1 MLSKIQD
8 FLIPNFLKRLDFW
21 LMTHKPHVWRTR
33 GHFVVFYGIIV
44 ALLFFLFGLMYPQT
58 LYELSDAGRSS
69 TNISFLFTLLSFLL
83 VTGAVFGWWYSI
95 QKYPYKRTSV
105 VHFIL
110 EISIYTIGLFAL
122 WSVIWAF
129 YFGFFYKRC
138 YMLEKNKAEDKTW
151 FYEHDFSSFGYM
163 PHVQINKLNDLNA
176 YFGNGEKLV
185 EIQRIRGEKTI
196 KDRQYS
202 NRNSFNLG
210 DIDFSSHLD
219 DSDWEFKT
227 NYMQKKLPPQY
238 LTYSDYFNHLI
249 VSDSLRLIIRKQN
262 KIDTDISPNDE
273 NKYLFDFILPGLNF
287 NEIEEATTNTYARY
301 YHQINFAE
309 QADDMLKRQVS
320 EWIAHTDFLE
330 SLNDSEIVIYK
341 NLLLELNE
349 YYKDYIKTM
358 VTIKQPLSAAYIELK
373 ARTPIYDR
381 TFYHFPEKNYYSRDN
396 INFSNSDKNVIASEK
411 YAKALLQ
418 LDENSAKKLNLYLE
432 DCDHSFST
440 FNIKDK
446 ASNEI
451 IDKSYAAIKHDKID
465 SLLFFDYYFLDYK
478 NYDTYRSFYTKAYL
492 DYLVN
497 RKYKEKDFDRL
508 HNLLTVNSF
517 PNNSPNYHNS
527 KLHKIQLLIQSQEY
541 YKANHNL
548 ENLRDI
554 IKNEKL
560 LLWSPF
566 SLVYC
571 LLGAVVFYLVTLS
584 SGVQFWLSLF
594 IAGVYWAL
602 MGFMS
607 ELFKWGREI
616 YTDGER
622 LPNQITLPFIFMIVH
637 IMLLPILLLWLYKS
651 KNQWN
656 KAHFIV
662 NPMLISGLG
671 ASLAASLY
679 WQEKIKT
686 ALLETNNYTY
696 SEYFYIK
703 ITTNV
708 FLVTILIYGLI
719 AWLFKRHLTYPK
731 KK

>member
-1 MLSKIQD
+1 MLLKIQD

-21 LMTHKPHVWRTR
+21 LMTHKPQVWRTR
-33 GHFVVFYGIIV
+33 GHFVLFYGIIV

-58 LYELSDAGRSS
+58 LYDLAEESRGNTDI
-69 TNISFLFTLLSFLL
+69 TFLFTLLSFLL
-83 VTGAVFGWWYSI
+83 TTGGMFGWWYSI

-105 VHFIL
+105 IHYIL
-110 EISIYTIGLFAL
+110 EVSIYTLGLFAL

-138 YMLEKNKAEDKTW
+138 YMLEKNKAEDKAW

-163 PHVQINKLNDLNA
+163 PHVQSKKLNDLNA
-176 YFGNGEKLV
+176 YFINGEKLI
-185 EIQRIRGEKTI
+185 EIQRKRGKKTI
-196 KDRQYS
+196 NDRQYS

-249 VSDSLRLIIRKQN
+249 VSDSLRLLVRKQN
-262 KIDTDISPNDE
+262 KIDKDLSVNDE
-273 NKYLFDFILPGLNF
+273 NKYLFDFIIPGLNYS
-287 NEIEEATTNTYARY
+287 EIEEATTNTYARY

-309 QADDMLKRQVS
+309 QADNVLKRQVS
-320 EWIAHTDFLE
+320 EWIAHADFLE
-330 SLNDSEIVIYK
+330 SLNDSEIEIYK
-341 NLLLELNE
+341 NLLIELNE
-349 YYKDYIKTM
+349 YYKDYIETM
-358 VTIKQPLSAAYIELK
+358 VTVKQPLSAAYIELK
-373 ARTPIYDR
+373 ERTPIYDQAL
-381 TFYHFPEKNYYSRDN
+381 YHFPDKNFYSRDN
-396 INFSNSDKNVIASEK
+396 INFSNSDRNVISSEK
-411 YAKALLQ
+411 YAKALLK

-432 DCDHSFST
+432 ECDHSFST

-451 IDKSYAAIKHDKID
+451 IDKTFAAIKPDKID
-465 SLLFFDYYFLDYK
+465 SLLLFDYYFLNYK

-497 RKYKEKDFDRL
+497 RKYTEKDFDRL

-517 PNNSPNYHNS
+517 PNNTPQYRNS
-527 KLHKIQLLIQSQEY
+527 NLQKIQLLKQSEEY
-541 YKANHNL
+541 NSANNNL
-548 ENLRDI
+548 ENLRDR

-571 LLGAVVFYLVTLS
+571 LLGAIVFYLITLS

-607 ELFKWGREI
+607 ELFRWGRDT
-616 YTDGER
+616 YTNGER
-622 LPNQITLPFIFMIVH
+622 LPNHITIPFIFMIVH
-637 IMLLPILLLWLYKS
+637 VILLPILLLWLYKS
-651 KNQWN
+651 KNQWS

-662 NPMLISGLG
+662 NPMIISGLG
-671 ASLAASLY
+671 ASLAASIY
-679 WQEKIKT
+679 WQEKIRTGLEKT
-686 ALLETNNYTY
+686 HSYIY

-708 FLVTILIYGLI
+708 FIVTILIYGLI
-719 AWLFKRHLTYPK
+719 VWLFKQHLTYPK

>member
-1 MLSKIQD
+1 MLSKIQN
-8 FLIPNFLKRLDFW
+8 FLIPSFLKRLDFW

-58 LYELSDAGRSS
+58 LYDLSDEGRSS
-69 TNISFLFTLLSFLL
+69 TDISYLFTLLSFLL
-83 VTGAVFGWWYSI
+83 VTGAVFGWWFSI

-138 YMLEKNKAEDKTW
+138 YMLEKNKTEDKTW

-176 YFGNGEKLV
+176 YFGNGEKLI

-249 VSDSLRLIIRKQN
+249 ISDSLRLIIRKQN
-262 KIDTDISPNDE
+262 KIDTDESPNDE

-358 VTIKQPLSAAYIELK
+358 VTVKQPLSAAYIELK

-381 TFYHFPEKNYYSRDN
+381 AIYHFPEKNYYSRDN

-411 YAKALLQ
+411 YAKTLLQ

-451 IDKSYAAIKHDKID
+451 IDKSYAAIKLNKID

-497 RKYKEKDFDRL
+497 RKYTEKDFDRL
-508 HNLLTVNSF
+508 HNLLIVNSF

-527 KLHKIQLLIQSQEY
+527 KLHKIQLLKQSEEY

-548 ENLRDI
+548 ENLRDR
-554 IKNEKL
+554 IKNEKV

-607 ELFKWGREI
+607 ELFRWGRDV

-622 LPNQITLPFIFMIVH
+622 LPNQITVPFIFMIVH

-662 NPMLISGLG
+662 NSMLISGLG

-686 ALLETNNYTY
+686 ALRETNNYTY

-719 AWLFKRHLTYPK
+719 VWLFKRHLTYPK
-731 KK
+731 RK